1 MIDSAE
7 IKNGKTTAVISYL
20 TFIGLL
26 IAMTMNAEPRNK
38 FASFH
43 VRQSLGL
50 NLLFLLLGTFVT
62 GFNTWM
68 VSTPFYVFFSILWF
82 FAFISA
88 LQGKLQLI
96 PFLGEY
102 FQKWFKKL

>member
-1 MIDSAE
+1 
-7 IKNGKTTAVISYL
+7 
-20 TFIGLL
+20 
-26 IAMTMNAEPRNK
+26 
-38 FASFH
+38 
-43 VRQSLGL
+43 
-50 NLLFLLLGTFVT
+50 LGTFVT